1 MCRKI
6 MSDFQDFL
14 NELTETNATL
24 GFFVDFDKVITN
36 VRKIEVKLNQLNY
49 LLGKSELHQSI
60 KELYEENPSVF
71 SVLNILVAVRE
82 GGRKVNSNNNVVKI
96 SSYSDNVEKIYE
108 YICETGL
115 SHVFQNKEI
124 TNLVDYV
131 FGIEVG
137 LDTNARKNRSGKQM
151 GNVVSNIFRENNIDF
166 LEEVSSTKFEELSI
180 LGVDVKRFDFVI
192 TTSIKTYL
200 IEVNYYSGGGSKLNE
215 VARSYTDVSSKIN
228 TTSQYEF
235 VWITD
240 GQGWLSARNKLE
252 NAFNAIPK
260 LYNLTSISKFIQ
272 HIKSEL

>member
-1 MCRKI
+1 
-6 MSDFQDFL
+6 MSNFQDFL

-24 GFFVDFDKVITN
+24 DFFVDFDKVNKN

-49 LLGKSELHQSI
+49 LLGKSDLLQSI
-60 KELYEENPSVF
+60 KELYEENPNVF

-82 GGRKVNSNNNVVKI
+82 GNRKVSSGNNVVSI
-96 SSYSDNVEKIYE
+96 SSYSDSVEKIYE
-108 YICETGL
+108 YICGTGL

-151 GNVVSNIFRENNIDF
+151 SNYVSNIFRKNNIDF
-166 LEEVSSTKFEELSI
+166 SEEVSSTKFEGLSI

-192 TTSIKTYL
+192 TTPVKTYL

-228 TTSQYEF
+228 TTSQYQF

-240 GQGWLSARNKLE
+240 GQGWFSAKNKLE
-252 NAFNAIPK
+252 NAFNAIPR
-260 LYNLTSISKFIQ
+260 LYNLTSVSEFIQ
-272 HIKSEL
+272 HIQNELKN

>member
-1 MCRKI
+1 
-6 MSDFQDFL
+6 MSNFQDFL

-24 GFFVDFDKVITN
+24 GFFVDFNKVSTN

-82 GGRKVNSNNNVVKI
+82 GGRKVNSNNNIVKI

-151 GNVVSNIFRENNIDF
+151 GNAVSDIFRENNIDF
-166 LEEVSSTKFEELSI
+166 LEEVSSTKFEDLSI

-200 IEVNYYSGGGSKLNE
+200 IEVNYYSGGGLKLNE

-240 GQGWLSARNKLE
+240 GQGWFSGKNKLE
-252 NAFNAIPK
+252 NAFNVRPK